1 MPNRALLARPFVK
14 ILQAFVPLNCEI
26 KVEVWR
32 AAPRWRWTAVSVARS
47 SDLELFYEVA
57 AATVC
62 RFTKRT
68 EAFIKGAE

>member
-1 MPNRALLARPFVK
+1 MPTRALLARPFVK
-14 ILQAFVPLNCEI
+14 ILQAFRSTAKI

-32 AAPRWRWTAVSVARS
+32 AAPRWRWTAVSAARS

-62 RFTKRT
+62 RSRSVRT